1 MKLGLLSFHNAANY
15 GAALQI
21 FALQKVLLDRG
32 FDCEY
37 INYQN
42 NHRRVSYSMTYHL
55 LSSLKKGDIKSAIRF
70 ALGSPFMI
78 LRKARFRSFY
88 RKNLKQTS
96 RIYTS
101 PEEARELNHKYTKF
115 IIGSDQVW
123 NWSNNGRDEAF
134 LLSFVEDD
142 AKKISYS
149 SSFGVAEISD
159 EQKSIYRNYLSKIK
173 HLSVR
178 EKYGIKLVKNLT
190 DREAI
195 LVLDPVFLL
204 SKQQWERVA
213 DSKKKKET
221 YIFSYTN
228 QPSQLESFFSV
239 TGYNVQNS
247 FSYKLSRNITI
258 KDFLHSKVRVK
269 YTMSLSEFLSV
280 IRDAYLIV
288 SASFHCVALS
298 IIMNKPFV
306 AILAGNKG
314 KDERLLTIL
323 SLLGLEERIFTD
335 KMTEEQV
342 NEPIDYDSVNKKIEA
357 LKASSMKFLLNAIQ
371 Y

>member
-15 GAALQI
+15 GAALQA

-42 NHRRVSYSMTYHL
+42 DHRRVSYSMTHHL
-55 LSSLKKGDIKSAIRF
+55 LSSLKKGDMKSALKF
-70 ALGSPFMI
+70 ALGSPFMM
-78 LRKARFRSFY
+78 LRKTRFKAFY
-88 RKNLKQTS
+88 GKNLKQTS
-96 RIYTS
+96 RIFTS
-101 PEEARELNHKYTKF
+101 SQEARVLNHNYAKF

-123 NWSNNGRDEAF
+123 NWKNNGGDEAF

-149 SSFGVAEISD
+149 SSFGIAEISE
-159 EQKSIYRNYLSKIK
+159 EQKSIYRNYLSKIT

-190 DREAI
+190 GREAA

-204 SKQQWERVA
+204 SKEQWEQVA
-213 DSKKKKET
+213 DSKKKKEA

-228 QPSQLESFFSV
+228 KPNQLESFLSV
-239 TGYNVQNS
+239 TGYDVQNS
-247 FSYKLSRNITI
+247 CSYKLSRNITI
-258 KDFLHSKVRVK
+258 TDFLHSKVRVK
-269 YTMSLSEFLSV
+269 YSMSPSAFLSV
-280 IRDAYLIV
+280 IRDANLIV

-306 AILAGNKG
+306 AILTGDKG
-314 KDERLLTIL
+314 KDERLLSIL
-323 SLLGLEERIFTD
+323 SLLGLEERIFSD
-335 KMTEEQV
+335 QMTKEQV
-342 NEPIDYDSVNKKIEA
+342 NEPIDYGSVNKKIEA
-357 LKASSMKFLLNAIQ
+357 LKASSMKYLLNAIQ
-371 Y
+371 H